1 MPPPKGPN
9 LHLSPGIK
17 DKPTQQYPKDWSVP
31 ASRKRRQST
40 LPSPEESAIH
50 SEAGKVH
57 RGFISAKLYSQTVA
71 KKRLLKGKEN

>member
-1 MPPPKGPN
+1 MPPPKRPN
-9 LHLSPGIK
+9 LHLSPSMK
-17 DKPTQQYPKDWSVP
+17 DNPAQRYPKDGSIL

-40 LPSPEESAIH
+40 LPSTEESAIH
-50 SEAGKVH
+50 SEAGKEH